1 MRTID
6 EKIQQKH
13 FRNERHR
20 LVLNLL
26 YTVSRIQKQM
36 EDMLAPFGLTG
47 QQMNILRILRGRHPA
62 PTAICVIRERL
73 LQHDADVSRL
83 VDRLR
88 AKELLTRE
96 VCDSDRRR
104 VDVQITEKGLELL
117 AKIDTLADRF
127 DALLG
132 SLTLEEAKTVNH
144 LLDKLEP

>member
-47 QQMNILRILRGRHPA
+47 QQMNILRILRGRHPS